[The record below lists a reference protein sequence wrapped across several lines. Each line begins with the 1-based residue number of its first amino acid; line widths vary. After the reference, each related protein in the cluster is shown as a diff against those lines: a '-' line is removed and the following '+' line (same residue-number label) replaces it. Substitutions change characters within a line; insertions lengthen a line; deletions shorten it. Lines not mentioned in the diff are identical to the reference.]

1 MGIPTER
8 GSRRDGGA
16 DGMGIPSEQR
26 TRWKRGSWRSF
37 PTRRYAERMT
47 ASTPLTAPIV
57 GPLVTLRAPREDD
70 LDPLLAILTEPEV
83 ALWWVG
89 YTPER
94 VQREFIES
102 PETVRIIEVAGECAG
117 AMYVLRGDDP
127 EYPTTVI
134 HIFIG
139 TRFRGR
145 RIGEE
150 ALALAIREE
159 FASGIT
165 RVTLDPNV
173 HNEGAIRSYERLGF
187 RRIGVLRDYQV
198 RPGGSLEDALFLD
211 LTRSDFPEGPP
222 LPGRD

>member
-1 MGIPTER
+1 
-8 GSRRDGGA
+8 
-16 DGMGIPSEQR
+16 
-26 TRWKRGSWRSF
+26 
-37 PTRRYAERMT
+37 MT
-47 ASTPLTAPIV
+47 SAIAITAPIV
-57 GPLVTLRAPREDD
+57 GPLVTLRAPQSSDA
-70 LDPLLAILTEPEV
+70 DPLLAILREPEV
-83 ALWWVG
+83 AEWWVG

-94 VQREFIES
+94 VREEFIEAAA
-102 PETVRIIEVAGECAG
+102 TRIIEVGGVCAG
-117 AMYVLRGDDP
+117 AMYVLRGEDP

-134 HIFIG
+134 HLFIG

-159 FASGIT
+159 FAAGIS

-187 RRIGVLRDYQV
+187 RRVGVLRDYQV
-198 RPGGSLEDALFLD
+198 RPGGHLEDGLLLD

-222 LPGRD
+222 LPPRD